1 MPQIFRPRAN
11 SIARAVLLGAV
22 LLATGLVVFAYEV
35 QQSSYVTRAGLV
47 VEQPVPFSHEHHVGG
62 LGIDCRYCHTSVTQS
77 AFAGLPPT
85 KTCVTCHSQIWTN
98 APMLAP
104 VRESWNQDVP
114 IRWNRVHNLPGY
126 VYFDHSIH
134 VAKGVGC
141 STCHGP
147 VDQMPLTY
155 QYAPLTM
162 SWCLDCHR
170 HPERHLRPRE
180 EVFDMTYQPPADQR
194 KLGREL
200 ATRYEVRSPQALTD
214 CYTCH
219 R

>member
-1 MPQIFRPRAN
+1 MPQVFRPRAN

-22 LLATGLVVFAYEV
+22 LLVTGLGWVTYEL
-35 QQSSYVTRAGLV
+35 QQSSYVTRAGIV
-47 VEQPVPFSHEHHVGG
+47 VEQPIPFSHEHHVKG
-62 LGIDCRYCHTSVTQS
+62 LGIDCRYCHTSVTES
-77 AFAGLPPT
+77 AFAGLPAT
-85 KTCVTCHSQIWTN
+85 RTCVTCHSQIWVN
-98 APMLAP
+98 APVLAP
-104 VRESWNQDVP
+104 VRASWNQDRP

-147 VDQMPLTY
+147 VDEMPLTY

-162 SWCLDCHR
+162 QWCLNCHK
-170 HPERHLRPRE
+170 HPEQNLRPRDQ
-180 EVFDMTYQPPADQR
+180 VFNMKYQPPPDQET
-194 KLGREL
+194 LGREL
-200 ATRYEVRSPQALTD
+200 VKRYQVRPPEALIN
-214 CYTCH
+214 CSVCH